1 MEMLEEEADV
11 NELAKFDR
19 FKKWARE
26 NIAGIS
32 AVAIS
37 VAGVRTTVVMG
48 AKKALVRGV
57 RAVGKFGRGVAI

>member
-1 MEMLEEEADV
+1 MRT
-11 NELAKFDR
+11 NYGKFDR

-37 VAGVRTTVVMG
+37 VAGDNNDLLSWG
-48 AKKALVRGV
+48 Q
-57 RAVGKFGRGVAI
+57 GKH